1 MPTQRATSHRRG
13 VAPRAATAH
22 AGFAALIA
30 CVCALGALLFPTV
43 AHAQVATCIQ
53 VSAAGKDSASL
64 TRLVQSE
71 LARHRSHQLVKDGC
85 QTTLRIE
92 VIEVDEAM
100 GGGLFLTG
108 SVDGEVPDRVKV
120 EPGRMDRAVEQ
131 LLTVLLHN
139 DPRRLSGPERAD
151 WFAQQRKAFR
161 VRGINYIGAEVYEVG
176 ALVDGRLAT
185 LPGLALVARR
195 EVDWFHFGVRIA
207 GANQL
212 NSGDDRLTL
221 TSQFTAQLEAALF
234 TSATASTAGFA
245 AVVAGLEFQRFRGP
259 ATLSDRESIETAT
272 ATGFSPG
279 LRLGLELGRY
289 TTTHGLVFAQVLL
302 PTFASHDLD
311 AGVVDQW
318 TPSLSLGAGM
328 VF

>member
-1 MPTQRATSHRRG
+1 MPIYFVTLGRGTRRALALWIACLG
-13 VAPRAATAH
+13 VA
-22 AGFAALIA
+22 
-30 CVCALGALLFPTV
+30 CWLFPSV

-53 VSAAGKDSASL
+53 VSSSNKDNSSL
-64 TRLVQSE
+64 TRLVENE
-71 LARHRSHQLVKDGC
+71 LARHPSHKLSQDTC

-92 VIEVDEAM
+92 VIEVDAEM

-108 SVDGEVPDRVKV
+108 RVDGEVPDRVKV
-120 EPGRMDRAVEQ
+120 QPGRMDRAVEE

-151 WFAQQRKAFR
+151 WFAQQRKSFR
-161 VRGINYIGAEVYEVG
+161 VRGINYFGAEVYEVG

-185 LPGLALVARR
+185 IPGLALVARR
-195 EVDWFHFGVRIA
+195 EVDWFHFGVRVA

-221 TSQFTAQLEAALF
+221 TSQITAQLEAALF
-234 TSATASTAGFA
+234 TSPTASTAGFA
-245 AVVAGLEFQRFRGP
+245 ALVAGLEYQRFRGP
-259 ATLSDRESIETAT
+259 TTLNGKASIETAT
-272 ATGFSPG
+272 AAGFSPG
-279 LRLGLELGRY
+279 LRFGLELGRY
-289 TTTHGLVFAQVLL
+289 TTTHGLIFLQFLL
-302 PTFASHDLD
+302 PTFASQDLD